1 MDVVNCIKYIH
12 FMASDPPPFYGG
24 RGGGAESFKRAAEKI
39 CYFRVDPKFKWGGVT
54 FKDTMH
60 SENSYSLYDNLYDG

>member
-1 MDVVNCIKYIH
+1 MLSIVLNTYISWYQTLPH
-12 FMASDPPPFYGG
+12 FTG
-24 RGGGAESFKRAAEKI
+24 GGGAESFKRAAEKI

>member
-1 MDVVNCIKYIH
+1 MLSIVLNTYISWYQTLPH
-12 FMASDPPPFYGG
+12 F

-60 SENSYSLYDNLYDG
+60 FENSYSLYDNLYDG

>member
-1 MDVVNCIKYIH
+1 MLSIVLNTYISWYQTLPH
-12 FMASDPPPFYGG
+12 F
-24 RGGGAESFKRAAEKI
+24 RGGAESFKRAAEKI